1 MMAGHRP
8 QVWLSDRYSA
18 QQGHADAQ
26 QTCLAHLARDVAY
39 ACEASEDDVPWRLE
53 LWLGSVFDLARGI
66 TTFASSTIARK
77 RRALDGEL
85 AAILTAPTRCEL
97 ARDLQGKFR
106 RAWDQLLTFT
116 AFPGAVDVTNN
127 GCERDLRPSVVQCKV
142 TNGYRSTWAAEGEA
156 DVRTVVD
163 TARLGPGPPAFS
175 TILKTVGA

>member
-1 MMAGHRP
+1 AASVVHAMMAGHRP

-77 RRALDGEL
+77 RRALEGRPCGNPDGL
-85 AAILTAPTRCEL
+85 WRAIS
-97 ARDLQGKFR
+97 
-106 RAWDQLLTFT
+106 RASSAVFT

-127 GCERDLRPSVVQCKV
+127 GSERDLRP
-142 TNGYRSTWAAEGEA
+142 
-156 DVRTVVD
+156 
-163 TARLGPGPPAFS
+163 
-175 TILKTVGA
+175 